1 MVCRS
6 AHSWPNQL
14 HRPYG
19 KLTLGFKKNSQYRTL
34 RFGNCLQ
41 PGILFFLNWIISPH
55 GKPVDNE
62 SGDLPEELPM
72 EEKTDSGWKHP
83 APVGRWFIPIPS
95 HYLDLWGI
103 S

>member
-1 MVCRS
+1 MVNSLWGLKKTRS
-6 AHSWPNQL
+6 TELYDLEIVFNQ
-14 HRPYG
+14 G
-19 KLTLGFKKNSQYRTL
+19 SV
-34 RFGNCLQ
+34 
-41 PGILFFLNWIISPH
+41 FFLNWIISPH

-83 APVGRWFIPIPS
+83 APVGRWFIPISS